1 MYHGRGRVSNVR
13 AMDQDATFAPA
24 VALRVAR
31 PVSTMFCGDGDQDG
45 LREDTTTRN
54 PTPDLNSPALG
65 RFFSGAAAARHLS
78 DCLAGHIENPKRPSA
93 SLCGTRS
100 GEAAAVP
107 GDVSDPES
115 VQRIVEAAREAYG
128 PPEILVNNAGF
139 LQQKRFVD
147 LTVEDF
153 DRMIAVHLRGTFLCT
168 SAVLPDMLSR
178 GSGIIVNVAS
188 QLGQI
193 GGIELCHYSA
203 AKAGII
209 GLTKSLAREVSAQ
222 GVRVNAV
229 APGPINTELILGL
242 SEEWQRAKAA
252 ELPLGRFGE
261 PAEVAETV
269 AFLVSD
275 GATLYVGQTLGPNS
289 GDVML

>member
-1 MYHGRGRVSNVR
+1 MSSELSR
-13 AMDQDATFAPA
+13 
-24 VALRVAR
+24 VALVTGAGNGIGRAIAEKLAKNGDRV
-31 PVSTMFCGDGDQDG
+31 VVND
-45 LREDTTTRN
+45 LR
-54 PTPDLNSPALG
+54 
-65 RFFSGAAAARHLS
+65 
-78 DCLAGHIENPKRPSA
+78 
-93 SLCGTRS
+93 
-100 GEAAAVP
+100 GEAAQEVVERIEESGGQATAAP
-107 GDVSDPES
+107 GDVSDAES
-115 VQRIVEAAREAYG
+115 VEGILATAREVYG
-128 PPEILVNNAGF
+128 APEVLVNNAGF
-139 LQQKRFVD
+139 LQQKLFVD

-168 SAVLPDMLSR
+168 RTVLPEMLSAGR
-178 GSGIIVNVAS
+178 GAIVNVAS

-209 GLTKSLAREVSAQ
+209 GLTKSLAREVSDK

-229 APGPINTELILGL
+229 APGPINTELVLGL
-242 SEEWQRAKAA
+242 SEEWRGNKAA

-261 PAEVAETV
+261 PHEVAETV

-275 GATLYVGQTLGPNS
+275 GAALYVGQTLGPNS

>member
-1 MYHGRGRVSNVR
+1 MSGDSRVSLVTGAGSGIGR
-13 AMDQDATFAPA
+13 AIAEKLAKDGERVVVNDLRDESAEEV
-24 VALRVAR
+24 VA
-31 PVSTMFCGDGDQDG
+31 SIK
-45 LREDTTTRN
+45 E
-54 PTPDLNSPALG
+54 
-65 RFFSGAAAARHLS
+65 
-78 DCLAGHIENPKRPSA
+78 AG
-93 SLCGTRS
+93 
-100 GEAAAVP
+100 GEAASAP
-107 GDVSDPES
+107 GDVSDPEA
-115 VQRIVEAAREAYG
+115 VGRIVAAAREAFG
-128 PPEILVNNAGF
+128 PVEVLVNNAGF

-168 SAVLPDMLSR
+168 SAVLPDMLSA
-178 GSGIIVNVAS
+178 GHGIIINVAS

-193 GGIELCHYSA
+193 GGVELCHYSA

-229 APGPINTELILGL
+229 APGPINTELVLGL
-242 SEEWQRAKAA
+242 SEEWRQNKAA

-261 PAEVAETV
+261 PGEVAETV
-269 AFLVSD
+269 SFLASD
-275 GATLYVGQTLGPNS
+275 GAALYVGQTLGPNS

>member
-1 MYHGRGRVSNVR
+1 MTSERSRAVLVTGAGSGIGRAIAEKLAKDGERVVVNDLKGETADEV
-13 AMDQDATFAPA
+13 
-24 VALRVAR
+24 VAR
-31 PVSTMFCGDGDQDG
+31 IM
-45 LREDTTTRN
+45 E
-54 PTPDLNSPALG
+54 
-65 RFFSGAAAARHLS
+65 SG
-78 DCLAGHIENPKRPSA
+78 
-93 SLCGTRS
+93 
-100 GEAAAVP
+100 GEAAAAP

-209 GLTKSLAREVSAQ
+209 GLTKSLAREVSNQ

-229 APGPINTELILGL
+229 APGPINTELVLGL
-242 SEEWQRAKAA
+242 SDEWRDAKSA

-261 PAEVAETV
+261 PHEVAETV

-275 GATLYVGQTLGPNS
+275 GAALYVGQTLGPNS